1 MPRFKPIVKLERSA
15 LADFCRHTLSHIPT
29 VSGQLVYLAGLR
41 DVNSGTY
48 KHHGLADAFGR
59 DEAARALRESHHTV
73 FSSWLSLSLAE
84 KDRDLRDYLVLLDDP
99 QEQVVAH
106 WLHSGVFRSYVPPS
120 AGVLETELFCTEW
133 QTLLQLH
140 HNEFVRRRQ
149 RSAPA
154 PGDDM
159 LDQDSSRPA

>member
-15 LADFCRHTLSHIPT
+15 LADLCRHTLSHIPT

-41 DVNSGTY
+41 DVNSGAY

-59 DEAARALRESHHTV
+59 DEAARALRESHHAA
-73 FSSWLSLSLAE
+73 FAGWLNLSLVE
-84 KDRDLRDYLVLLDDP
+84 KDRDLRDYLVRLDDP

-106 WLHSGVFRSYVPPS
+106 WLHSKVYRGYVPPS
-120 AGVLETELFCTEW
+120 AGALETELFCAEW
-133 QTLLQLH
+133 QTLLQLL
-140 HNEFVRRRQ
+140 HNEFVRRQQ

-154 PGDDM
+154 PGDDVQG
-159 LDQDSSRPA
+159 QDSSRPA